1 MSLTPQRAM
10 EKGVRLMVD
19 AEQSYFQPAI
29 SHLTVETQ
37 RRFNGSQPLVYNTY
51 QCYLK
56 VRPAPPSHCCRCL
69 EPLEPRQSN
78 GTSAEA
84 QSGVALQR

>member
-1 MSLTPQRAM
+1 MNPTCVSFTRQRAM

-37 RRFNGSQPLVYNTY
+37 RHFNRSQPIIYNTY

-56 VRPAPPSHCCRCL
+56 VRQASPSACWCGWMETAP
-69 EPLEPRQSN
+69 
-78 GTSAEA
+78 EA
-84 QSGVALQR
+84 VAVQWHSC

>member
-1 MSLTPQRAM
+1 M

-37 RRFNGSQPLVYNTY
+37 RCFNKSRPIIYNTY

-56 VRPAPPSHCCRCL
+56 VRPTCPTAPVGMDGDLIS
-69 EPLEPRQSN
+69 
-78 GTSAEA
+78 
-84 QSGVALQR
+84 